1 MANRRPERILRIAA
15 PSDRLLTQWVSKV
28 MSKLDGQSEI
38 TLAGNVVLMLTSH
51 EWRARSEKIARLNT
65 AIGKGRGSLITTVSI
80 IVGNTRAEFTRGI
93 TSYKANQGYIV
104 EPSLSEA
111 EIFFDDH
118 SSGEVS
124 YDLDVRSVANEIFLN
139 PNPRDLIGPK
149 AISAISKE
157 VAELSGLSRKI
168 VEDLF
173 ESQKEVTTKLSE
185 RRRQLE
191 QGFLEKEKLLES
203 EFKLRNDQF
212 DNRVEELNSR
222 ESSLRLQ
229 EFKHERREIRNS
241 ITNKIQD
248 RLQKGR
254 SRSSLVS
261 RLAVLMLCALGALIG
276 SGLAYTAAV
285 NGSVSS
291 LLSDGVSVG
300 EAVDLFKIIG
310 GGLISI
316 TLIFYALNF
325 WRKKVDEDE
334 RHERLLER
342 YSLDIDRGS
351 WIVETVLDIR
361 SENPDAEI
369 PDLWLQGV
377 SSGLFPSSSD
387 SSEHKE
393 DAVDALGVLLKKGA
407 HFKLGPNGA
416 EFELSE
422 KAAKRVGRDAD

>member
-1 MANRRPERILRIAA
+1 MANRRQERILRIAA

-28 MSKLDGQSEI
+28 MFKLDGQSEI
-38 TLAGNVVLMLTSH
+38 TLAGNVSFMLTSRQ
-51 EWRARSEKIARLNT
+51 WREGGDKIEEFKN
-65 AIGKGRGSLITTVSI
+65 AIGNGRGSLITMAVV
-80 IVGNTRAEFTRGI
+80 IVGRTRAEFARGVS
-93 TSYKANQGYIV
+93 THRVNHGFV
-104 EPSLSEA
+104 LEPSLYEA
-111 EIFFDDH
+111 EIFFDDAA
-118 SSGEVS
+118 SEDRR
-124 YDLDVRSVANEIFLN
+124 YDLDIRTIANEVFIS
-139 PNPRDLIGPK
+139 PNPKEVIGPK
-149 AISAISKE
+149 TASAISRE
-157 VAELSGLSRKI
+157 ISELSALSRKI
-168 VEDLF
+168 VDDLF
-173 ESQKEVTTKLSE
+173 ESQQRAIEELKE
-185 RRRQLE
+185 RRSELE
-191 QGFLEKEKLLES
+191 AELKEKEKALERDFQS
-203 EFKLRNDQF
+203 KKEKVDRKAEDLDQ
-212 DNRVEELNSR
+212 RENS
-222 ESSLRLQ
+222 LQLQ
-229 EFKHERREIRNS
+229 EFKHERREIRNN
-241 ITNKIQD
+241 ITNKIQE
-248 RLQKGR
+248 RLRNGR
-254 SRSSLVS
+254 SVSSISS
-261 RLAVLMLCALGALIG
+261 RIAVIMICFLGTVIG
-276 SGLAYTAAV
+276 SWLAYTVAI

-291 LLSDGVSVG
+291 LLSDGISIG
-300 EAVDLFKIIG
+300 EAIDLSKIIG

-377 SSGLFPSSSD
+377 SSGLFPASSD
-387 SSEHKE
+387 SSDDKE